1 VTRIYLRRPS
11 AALRAQQS
19 WGVRGR
25 APRFATDRSVSLVV
39 GQAHPLYG
47 AAMDVIDA
55 IGNTPLI
62 QLKRVAAGLPVPVF
76 IKCEHLNPGGSIKD
90 RTARA
95 IVLDA
100 EDRGQLR
107 PGATLIEG
115 TAGNTGVGL
124 ALLAAARGYRLI
136 CVLPERMAIDKRV
149 ALRQLG
155 AEVII
160 TNNGPLTA
168 PHNFR
173 NVANRMA
180 EDNGWFLTNQFHN
193 PANLGAHYGTPR
205 YKGTAQEILAQVQAA
220 GFPTL
225 GAFVMSS
232 GTGGTISGSG
242 RRLKEHDQAIQIV
255 LADPI
260 GSSIA
265 DWVTTGTL
273 GPDGPYAV
281 EGIGSGSVPG
291 NLHREVL
298 DSAEKVAD
306 AEAFAMVERLAK
318 EESLTVG
325 GSTGVNVVAALR
337 VAARGGL
344 GGPVVTVACDQWDRY
359 RSTAWMKAWTDRE
372 AALIERAPA

>member
-1 VTRIYLRRPS
+1 M
-11 AALRAQQS
+11 
-19 WGVRGR
+19 
-25 APRFATDRSVSLVV
+25 V
-39 GQAHPLYG
+39 G
-47 AAMDVIDA
+47 AMDVIDA

-62 QLKRVAAGLPVPVF
+62 RLEKVAKGLSVPVY

-100 EDRGQLR
+100 EDRGALT
-107 PGATLIEG
+107 PGATMIEG

-124 ALLAAARGYRLI
+124 ALLASARGYRLI
-136 CVLPERMAIDKRV
+136 CVLPEKMAVDKRI

-155 AEVII
+155 SEVII
-160 TNNGPLTA
+160 TKNGPLTQ

-173 NVANRMA
+173 NVAARLA
-180 EDNGWFLTNQFHN
+180 EENGWYLTNQFFN
-193 PANLGAHYGTPR
+193 PANLGAHYGTAKYP
-205 YKGTAQEILAQVQAA
+205 GTGEEVLAQVKAA
-220 GFPTL
+220 GFSTL

-242 RRLKEHDQAIQIV
+242 RRLKEHDKGIQVV

-265 DWVTTGTL
+265 DWVNTGTL
-273 GPDGPYAV
+273 GPDGPFAV

-291 NLHREVL
+291 NLQRDVL
-298 DSAEKVAD
+298 DSAESVSD
-306 AEAFAMVERLAK
+306 AEAFAMVERLVK
-318 EESLTVG
+318 EEGLTVG

-337 VAARGGL
+337 VAKRGGL
-344 GGPVVTVACDQWDRY
+344 NGPVVTIACDQWDRY
-359 RSTAWMKAWTDRE
+359 KSTAWMKAWMDRE
-372 AALIERAPA
+372 AAQIKLAE